1 METKA
6 AGHTKSR
13 GLLMTTQ
20 REVNVHAKND
30 RSTFLSMLPAAQSDR
45 TAALA
50 IVAISAILFAL
61 AVPFAGTPLTP
72 VPAFVASYQSAL
84 AVSDI
89 ITAVLLLSQFSVLR
103 SRALLLL
110 STGYLFTAAAAV
122 THCLT
127 FPGLFAP
134 AGLLGAGSQTT
145 VWLYMIW
152 HGGFPLFVLAY
163 GWLKDDN
170 GGGKI
175 EGPTGRAIVLT
186 ILGVVAA
193 MAVIAWIVT
202 AQHDLLPVLL
212 RDGRYT
218 TVMIG
223 VVSFVWSLSF
233 AALVT
238 LWLRKPHTVIDIWLM
253 VTICAWLFDIALSAI
268 VNVARYDL
276 GFYAGRLY
284 GLCAASFVLAVLL
297 IENVRLQAS
306 TMGLVGRLREQS
318 ASERDY
324 YSKRL
329 ALYGAVVE
337 SSNDAIITK
346 SLDGIIT
353 GWNRAAERLFGYSAA
368 EAIGKSIEMIVP
380 EDRRAEVRSI
390 LNRVTTNESI
400 AQHETVR
407 VRKDGRPIDLVLN
420 ISPLKSATGEI
431 IGVSKIAHDIT
442 EEKQSREKLHREIEE
457 RQRIFETSQD
467 LILVTDGYGKFI
479 QVSPSVKD
487 ILGYDP
493 EDMIGHS
500 ATEFIH
506 PDDLEKTRGEMRAA
520 RRGAV
525 KRSFEARYYHY
536 DGHEVTLNWM
546 GTWSEPVKRHYF
558 IGRDLTDKQAAEAQL
573 RQVQKMD
580 SIGQLTGG
588 VAHDFNNVLT
598 VITGTIG
605 ILSDAVADRPQ
616 LAAIT
621 KLIDDA
627 AERGAQLT
635 KHLLAFARK
644 QPLQPREID
653 VNALVLEAAKL
664 LHPTLG
670 EQITIMP
677 QLTEDAWPALIDPG
691 QLSTAILNLALNARD
706 AMPDGGT
713 LVLETRNIFL
723 DDGYASMNPDVV
735 AGNYVMIAVSD
746 TGSGIP
752 AELLER
758 VFDPFF
764 TTKEVG
770 KGTGLGL
777 SMVFGFVKQSGGHIK
792 IYSEEGHGTSVKIYL
807 PRSTGVQETEYEALQ
822 NVPITG
828 GDEKILIVEDD
839 ALVRQYVVTQVRSLG
854 YTALEAANA
863 AEALDI
869 IDADKNID
877 LLFTDVIMPGSMN
890 GRQLADEAARRR
902 PDLKTLFTS
911 GYTENAIVHHGRL
924 DSGVLLLAKPYRKSE
939 LAKMLRTALAS

>member
-1 METKA
+1 M
-6 AGHTKSR
+6 
-13 GLLMTTQ
+13 
-20 REVNVHAKND
+20 HAKND
-30 RSTFLSMLPAAQSDR
+30 RSTFLSTLPATQRDR
-45 TAALA
+45 AGALA
-50 IVAISAILFAL
+50 IVGVSAILFAI
-61 AVPFAGTPLTP
+61 AVPFAGTPLAQ
-72 VPAFVASYQSAL
+72 VPGFVASYQSAL
-84 AVSDI
+84 TVSDI
-89 ITAVLLLSQFSVLR
+89 ITAVLLLSQFYVLR

-110 STGYLFTAAAAV
+110 STGYLFTAASAV
-122 THCLT
+122 THALT

-134 AGLLGAGSQTT
+134 TGLLGAGSQTT

-152 HGGFPLFVLAY
+152 HGGFPLLVLAY
-163 GWLKDDN
+163 GWLKDAD
-170 GGGKI
+170 GGPKV
-175 EGPTGRAIVLT
+175 EGPTGRSIVVAV
-186 ILGVVAA
+186 LGVIAA
-193 MAVIAWIVT
+193 MIVIAWVVT

-212 RDGRYT
+212 KDGRYT
-218 TVMIG
+218 TTMIG

-233 AALVT
+233 AALIT
-238 LWLRKPHTVIDIWLM
+238 LWLRKPHTVIDVWLM
-253 VTICAWLFDIALSAI
+253 VTMCAWLFDIALSAI
-268 VNVARYDL
+268 ANVARYDL

-284 GLCAASFVLAVLL
+284 GLGAASFVLAVLL
-297 IENVRLQAS
+297 IENVRLQAT
-306 TMGLVGRLREQS
+306 TMGLLGRLREQS

-324 YSKRL
+324 YDKRL

-337 SSNDAIITK
+337 SSNDAIITQ

-353 GWNRAAERLFGYSAA
+353 GWNKAAERLLGYSAA
-368 EAIGKSIEMIVP
+368 EAIGQSIEMIVP
-380 EDRRAEVRSI
+380 QDRKAEVRSI
-390 LNRVTTNESI
+390 LNRVSNNETI
-400 AQHETVR
+400 AQQETVR

-420 ISPLKSATGEI
+420 ISPLKSVSGEI

-442 EEKQSREKLHREIEE
+442 EEKQSREKLRREIEE

-467 LILVTDGYGKFI
+467 LILVTDGFGNFI
-479 QVSPSVKD
+479 QVSPSVKE
-487 ILGYDP
+487 ILGFTP

-506 PDDLEKTRGEMRAA
+506 PDDLERTREEMRAA
-520 RRGAV
+520 RRGHI

-546 GTWSEPVKRHYF
+546 GTWSEPVKRHFF

-580 SIGQLTGG
+580 SIGHLTGG

-605 ILSDAVADRPQ
+605 ILADAVADRPE

-653 VNALVLEAAKL
+653 VNALILEATKL

-677 QLTEDAWPALIDPG
+677 QLTEDAWPALVDPG

-723 DDGYASMNPDVV
+723 DDGYASMNVDVV
-735 AGNYVMIAVSD
+735 AGKYVMIAVSD

-752 AELLER
+752 AALLDR

-807 PRSTGVQETEYEALQ
+807 PRSTGVQETEYEVLQ
-822 NVPITG
+822 NVPIAG
-828 GDEKILIVEDD
+828 GNEKILIVEDD
-839 ALVRQYVVTQVRSLG
+839 ALVRQYVVTQVKSLG
-854 YTALEAANA
+854 YAALEAANA

-869 IDADKNID
+869 IDADEDID
-877 LLFTDVIMPGSMN
+877 LLFTDVIMPGNMN

-902 PDLKTLFTS
+902 PELKTLFTS

-939 LAKMLRTALAS
+939 LARMLRTALAS

>member
-1 METKA
+1 MLKTDLRELDVGA
-6 AGHTKSR
+6 
-13 GLLMTTQ
+13 TT
-20 REVNVHAKND
+20 D
-30 RSTFLSMLPAAQSDR
+30 RSTFLSTLPATPTDR
-45 TAALA
+45 AAAFA
-50 IVAISAILFAL
+50 IVGVSAIVFAL
-61 AVPFAGTPLTP
+61 AVPFAGIPLLP

-84 AVSDI
+84 AVADI
-89 ITAVLLLSQFSVLR
+89 VTAVLLLSQFAVLR
-103 SRALLLL
+103 TRALLVLA
-110 STGYLFTAAAAV
+110 TGYLFTAAAAIL
-122 THCLT
+122 HALT
-127 FPGLFAP
+127 FPGLFSP
-134 AGLLGAGSQTT
+134 TGLLGAGQQTT

-152 HGGFPLFVLAY
+152 HGGFPLCVLAY
-163 GWLKDDN
+163 AWLKEAD
-170 GGGKI
+170 GGARIAGSAS
-175 EGPTGRAIVLT
+175 RAIYAS

-193 MAVIAWIVT
+193 MIVFAWIVT

-218 TVMIG
+218 QIMIG

-233 AALVT
+233 AALVS
-238 LWLRKPHTVIDIWLM
+238 LWFRRPHSIIDAWLM
-253 VTICAWLFDIALSAI
+253 VVMCAWLFDIALSAI
-268 VNVARYDL
+268 VNVARFDL

-284 GLCAASFVLAVLL
+284 GLCASTFVLAVLL
-297 IENVRLQAS
+297 IENVRLQAQ
-306 TMGLVGRLREQS
+306 TVGLVGKLRQQS
-318 ASERDY
+318 ALDRDY
-324 YSKRL
+324 YGKRL

-337 SSNDAIITK
+337 SANDAIITK
-346 SLDGIIT
+346 TLDGIIT
-353 GWNRAAERLFGYSAA
+353 GWNKAAEHLFGFSAA
-368 EAIGKSIEMIVP
+368 EAVGQPIDIIVP
-380 EDRRAEVRSI
+380 EDRKAEVRGI
-390 LNRVTTNESI
+390 LNRVGGNETI

-407 VRKDGRPIDLVLN
+407 IRKDGRPLDVVLN
-420 ISPLKSATGEI
+420 VSPLKSDNGKI
-431 IGVSKIAHDIT
+431 IGASKIAHDIT
-442 EEKQSREKLHREIEE
+442 EEKQAREKLRREIEE
-457 RQRIFETSQD
+457 RERIFETSQD
-467 LILVTDGYGKFI
+467 LILVTDGFGNFI
-479 QVSPSVKD
+479 QVSPSVKT
-487 ILGYDP
+487 ILGLNPD
-493 EDMIGHS
+493 DMIGHS

-506 PDDLEKTRGEMRAA
+506 PDDLEKTRDEMRAA

-525 KRSFEARYYHY
+525 KRSFEARYYHD

-546 GTWSEPVKRHYF
+546 GTWSDPVKRHFF
-558 IGRDLTDKQAAEAQL
+558 IGRDLTEKQAAEAQF

-605 ILSDAVADRPQ
+605 ILSDAVADRPE

-653 VNALVLEAAKL
+653 VNALMLEAAKL

-677 QLTEDAWPALIDPG
+677 QLTEDAWPALVDPG

-723 DDGYASMNPDVV
+723 DDGYASMNPDVL

-752 AELLER
+752 PGLIDR

-807 PRSTGVQETEYEALQ
+807 PRSSGVQETEYEVLQ

-828 GDEKILIVEDD
+828 GNEKILIVEDD
-839 ALVRQYVVTQVRSLG
+839 ALVRQYVVTQIKSLG
-854 YTALEAANA
+854 YAALEAANA
-863 AEALDI
+863 AEALVI
-869 IDADKNID
+869 IDADKDID
-877 LLFTDVIMPGSMN
+877 LLFTDVIMPGNMN

-939 LAKMLRTALAS
+939 LAKMLRTALAG

>member
-1 METKA
+1 MRKTD
-6 AGHTKSR
+6 
-13 GLLMTTQ
+13 L
-20 REVNVHAKND
+20 REVGVPGTTD
-30 RSTFLSMLPAAQSDR
+30 RGIFLSTLPATRTDR
-45 TAALA
+45 TAATA
-50 IVAISAILFAL
+50 IVGVSAVLFAL
-61 AVPFAGTPLTP
+61 AVPFAGTPLLP

-89 ITAVLLLSQFSVLR
+89 VTAVLLLAQFTVLR
-103 SRALLLL
+103 TRALLLL
-110 STGYLFTAAAAV
+110 ATGYLFTAAAALA
-122 THCLT
+122 HALT
-127 FPGLFAP
+127 FPGLFTP
-134 AGLLGAGSQTT
+134 TGLLGAGPQTT

-152 HGGFPLFVLAY
+152 HGGFPIFVLAY
-163 GWLKDDN
+163 AWLKESD
-170 GGGKI
+170 GGVRIRGA
-175 EGPTGRAIVLT
+175 TSNAIYASA
-186 ILGVVAA
+186 LGVVAA
-193 MAVIAWIVT
+193 IAVFTWLVT

-218 TVMIG
+218 PAMIG

-233 AALVT
+233 AALVS
-238 LWLRKPHTVIDIWLM
+238 LWFRKPHSVIDVWLM
-253 VTICAWLFDIALSAI
+253 VVMCAWLFDIALSAI
-268 VNVARYDL
+268 VNVARFDL

-284 GLCAASFVLAVLL
+284 GLGASSFVLAVLL
-297 IENVRLQAS
+297 IENVRLQAH
-306 TMGLVGRLREQS
+306 TVGLVGKLRQQS

-324 YSKRL
+324 YGKRL

-346 SLDGIIT
+346 TLDGIIT
-353 GWNRAAERLFGYSAA
+353 GWNKAAEHLFGYSAEDA
-368 EAIGKSIEMIVP
+368 VGQPIDIIVP
-380 EDRRAEVRSI
+380 QDRRDEVRGI
-390 LNRVTTNESI
+390 LNRIASNETI

-407 VRKDGRPIDLVLN
+407 IRKDGRPLDVVLN
-420 ISPLKSATGEI
+420 ISPLRSDRGEI

-442 EEKQSREKLHREIEE
+442 EEKQSREKLRREIEE

-467 LILVTDGYGKFI
+467 LILVTDGFGNFV
-479 QVSPSVKD
+479 QVSPSAKD
-487 ILGYDP
+487 ILGFSPD
-493 EDMIGHS
+493 DMIGHS

-506 PDDLEKTRGEMRAA
+506 PDDLERTRNEMRAA
-520 RRGAV
+520 RRGQI

-546 GTWSEPVKRHYF
+546 GTWSEPVKRHFF
-558 IGRDLTDKQAAEAQL
+558 IGRDLTDKQAAEAQF

-580 SIGQLTGG
+580 AIGQLTGG

-605 ILSDAVADRPQ
+605 ILADAVADRPE

-621 KLIDDA
+621 RLIDDA

-653 VNALVLEAAKL
+653 VNALALEAAKL

-670 EQITIMP
+670 EQITITP
-677 QLTEDAWPALIDPG
+677 QLTEDAWPALVDPN
-691 QLSTAILNLALNARD
+691 QLTAAILNLALNARD

-723 DDGYASMNPDVV
+723 DDGYASMNVDITP
-735 AGNYVMIAVSD
+735 GNYVMIAVSD
-746 TGSGIP
+746 TGAGIP
-752 AELLER
+752 ADLIDR

-807 PRSTGVQETEYEALQ
+807 PRSTGVQETEFEVLQ
-822 NVPITG
+822 NVPVTG

-839 ALVRQYVVTQVRSLG
+839 ALVRQYVVTQIKSLG
-854 YTALEAANA
+854 YAALEAANA
-863 AEALDI
+863 AEALII
-869 IDADKNID
+869 IDADAGID
-877 LLFTDVIMPGSMN
+877 LLFTDIIMPGAMN

>member
-1 METKA
+1 MLKTHLQDVDLPA
-6 AGHTKSR
+6 
-13 GLLMTTQ
+13 TT
-20 REVNVHAKND
+20 D
-30 RSTFLSMLPAAQSDR
+30 RSAFLSTLPATQTDR
-45 TAALA
+45 TAATA
-50 IVAISAILFAL
+50 IVGVSAVLFAL
-61 AVPFAGTPLTP
+61 AVPFAGIPLLP
-72 VPAFVASYQSAL
+72 MPAFVASYQSAL
-84 AVSDI
+84 AVADI
-89 ITAVLLLSQFSVLR
+89 VTAVLLLSQFVVLR
-103 SRALLLL
+103 TRALLLL
-110 STGYLFTAAAAV
+110 ATGYLFTAAAALV
-122 THCLT
+122 HALT
-127 FPGLFAP
+127 FPGLFTP
-134 AGLLGAGSQTT
+134 TGLLGAGPQTT

-152 HGGFPLFVLAY
+152 HGAFPLCVLAY
-163 GWLKDDN
+163 AWLKDAD
-170 GGGKI
+170 GGVRIAGSATK
-175 EGPTGRAIVLT
+175 AICASV
-186 ILGVVAA
+186 LGVVAA
-193 MAVIAWIVT
+193 IIVFTWILT
-202 AQHDLLPVLL
+202 AGRDMLPVLL

-218 TVMIG
+218 QVMIG

-233 AALVT
+233 AALVS
-238 LWLRKPHTVIDIWLM
+238 LWFRRPYSVIDVWLM
-253 VTICAWLFDIALSAI
+253 VVMCAWLFDIALSAI
-268 VNVARYDL
+268 VNVARFDL

-284 GLCAASFVLAVLL
+284 GLCAATFVLAVLL
-297 IENVRLQAS
+297 IENVRLQS
-306 TMGLVGRLREQS
+306 HTVRLVGRLRQQS

-324 YSKRL
+324 YGKRL

-337 SSNDAIITK
+337 SANDAIITK
-346 SLDGIIT
+346 TLDGIIT
-353 GWNRAAERLFGYSAA
+353 GWNKAAERLFGYSAA
-368 EAIGKSIEMIVP
+368 EAIGKSIDIIVP
-380 EDRRAEVRSI
+380 QDRRAEVRGI
-390 LNRVTTNESI
+390 LNRVGSNESI

-407 VRKDGRPIDLVLN
+407 IRKDGRPLDVVLN
-420 ISPLKSATGEI
+420 ISPLKTDSGEI

-442 EEKQSREKLHREIEE
+442 EEKQSREKLRREIEE

-467 LILVTDGYGKFI
+467 LILVTDGYGNFI
-479 QVSPSVKD
+479 QVSPSVKE
-487 ILGYDP
+487 ILGLNP

-520 RRGAV
+520 RRGQI

-546 GTWSEPVKRHYF
+546 GTWSEPVKRHFF

-580 SIGQLTGG
+580 AIGQLTGG

-605 ILSDAVADRPQ
+605 ILGDAVADRPE

-653 VNALVLEAAKL
+653 VNALALEAAKL

-670 EQITIMP
+670 EQITINP
-677 QLTEDAWPALIDPG
+677 QLTEDAWPALVDPN
-691 QLSTAILNLALNARD
+691 QLTSAILNLALNARD
-706 AMPDGGT
+706 AMPEGGT

-723 DDGYASMNPDVV
+723 DDGYASMNADVTP
-735 AGNYVMIAVSD
+735 GNYVMIAVSD
-746 TGSGIP
+746 TGAGIP
-752 AELLER
+752 AELIDR

-777 SMVFGFVKQSGGHIK
+777 SMVFGFVKQSGGHVK

-807 PRSTGVQETEYEALQ
+807 PRSSGVQETEFEASK

-828 GDEKILIVEDD
+828 GNEKILIVEDD
-839 ALVRQYVVTQVRSLG
+839 ALVRQYVVTQIKSLG

-863 AEALDI
+863 AEALTI
-869 IDADKNID
+869 IDADNGID
-877 LLFTDVIMPGSMN
+877 LLFTDIIMPGAMN

-902 PDLKTLFTS
+902 PELKTLFTS

>member
-1 METKA
+1 MP
-6 AGHTKSR
+6 SPSP
-13 GLLMTTQ
+13 
-20 REVNVHAKND
+20 D
-30 RSTFLSMLPAAQSDR
+30 F
-45 TAALA
+45 
-50 IVAISAILFAL
+50 
-61 AVPFAGTPLTP
+61 
-72 VPAFVASYQSAL
+72 
-84 AVSDI
+84 
-89 ITAVLLLSQFSVLR
+89 FSP
-103 SRALLLL
+103 
-110 STGYLFTAAAAV
+110 T
-122 THCLT
+122 
-127 FPGLFAP
+127 
-134 AGLLGAGSQTT
+134 GLLGADQQTT

-152 HGGFPLFVLAY
+152 HGGFPLCVLAY
-163 GWLKDDN
+163 AWLKEAD
-170 GGGKI
+170 GGARI
-175 EGPTGRAIVLT
+175 AGPASKAIYASV
-186 ILGVVAA
+186 LGVVAV
-193 MAVIAWIVT
+193 MVVLTWIVT

-218 TVMIG
+218 QIMIG
-223 VVSFVWSLSF
+223 VVSFIWSLSF
-233 AALVT
+233 AALVS
-238 LWLRKPHTVIDIWLM
+238 LWFRRPHSVIDVWLM
-253 VTICAWLFDIALSAI
+253 VVMCAWLFDIALSAI
-268 VNVARYDL
+268 VNAARFDL

-284 GLCAASFVLAVLL
+284 GLCAATFVLAVLL
-297 IENVRLQAS
+297 IENVRLQAH
-306 TMGLVGRLREQS
+306 TLGLVGRLRQQS
-318 ASERDY
+318 ALDRDY
-324 YSKRL
+324 YGKRL

-337 SSNDAIITK
+337 SANDAIITK
-346 SLDGIIT
+346 TLDGVIT
-353 GWNRAAERLFGYSAA
+353 GWNKAAEHLFGYTAA
-368 EAIGKSIEMIVP
+368 EAIGQPIDIIVP
-380 EDRRAEVRSI
+380 QDRKAEVRGI
-390 LNRVTTNESI
+390 LNRVGGNETI

-407 VRKDGRPIDLVLN
+407 MRKDGRPLDVVLN
-420 ISPLKSATGEI
+420 ISPLKSANGEI
-431 IGVSKIAHDIT
+431 IGASKIAHDIT
-442 EEKQSREKLHREIEE
+442 EEKQSREKLRREIEE

-467 LILVTDGYGKFI
+467 LILVTDSFGNFV

-487 ILGYDP
+487 ILGLSPD
-493 EDMIGHS
+493 DMIGHS

-506 PDDLEKTRGEMRAA
+506 PDDLERTRSEMRAA

-546 GTWSEPVKRHYF
+546 GTWSEPVKRHFF
-558 IGRDLTDKQAAEAQL
+558 IGRDLTEKQAAEAQF
-573 RQVQKMD
+573 RHVQKMD

-605 ILSDAVADRPQ
+605 ILADAVADRPD

-653 VNALVLEAAKL
+653 VNALTLEAAKL

-723 DDGYASMNPDVV
+723 DDGYASMNPDVM
-735 AGNYVMIAVSD
+735 AGSYVMIAVSD
-746 TGSGIP
+746 TGYGIP
-752 AELLER
+752 PELIDR

-807 PRSTGVQETEYEALQ
+807 PRSSGVQETEFEALQ
-822 NVPITG
+822 NAPITG

-839 ALVRQYVVTQVRSLG
+839 ALVRQYVVTQIRSLG

-863 AEALDI
+863 AEALII
-869 IDADKNID
+869 IDADKDID
-877 LLFTDVIMPGSMN
+877 LLFTDVIMPGNMN

-939 LAKMLRTALAS
+939 LAKMLRTALAG

>member
-1 METKA
+1 M
-6 AGHTKSR
+6 
-13 GLLMTTQ
+13 
-20 REVNVHAKND
+20 HARND
-30 RSTFLSMLPAAQSDR
+30 RSTFLSTLRARQSDR

-50 IVAISAILFAL
+50 IVGISAILFAL
-61 AVPFAGTPLTP
+61 AVPFAGTPLVQ
-72 VPAFVASYQSAL
+72 VPAFVACYQSAL

-122 THCLT
+122 THALT

-134 AGLLGAGSQTT
+134 TGLLGAGVQTT

-163 GWLKDDN
+163 GWLKDGN
-170 GGGKI
+170 GGNEV
-175 EGPTGRAIVLT
+175 EGPTGRSIVLT
-186 ILGVVAA
+186 ILGAIVA
-193 MAVIAWIVT
+193 MIIIAWVVT
-202 AQHDLLPVLL
+202 ARHDLLPVLL
-212 RDGRYT
+212 KDGRYT
-218 TVMIG
+218 TTMIG

-233 AALVT
+233 AALIT
-238 LWLRKPHTVIDIWLM
+238 LWFRKPHTVIDVWLM
-253 VTICAWLFDIALSAI
+253 VTMCAWLFDIALSAI
-268 VNVARYDL
+268 VNDARYDL
-276 GFYAGRLY
+276 GFYAGRIY

-297 IENVRLQAS
+297 IENVRLQA
-306 TMGLVGRLREQS
+306 TTIGLVGRLREQS
-318 ASERDY
+318 ATERDFY
-324 YSKRL
+324 TKRL

-337 SSNDAIITK
+337 SSNDAIITE

-353 GWNRAAERLFGYSAA
+353 GWNKAAERLFGYSAA
-368 EAIGKSIEMIVP
+368 EAIGQSIDLVVP
-380 EDRRAEVRSI
+380 DDRRTEARGI
-390 LNRVTTNESI
+390 LNRISSNESI

-407 VRKDGRPIDLVLN
+407 IHKGGRRLDVVLN
-420 ISPLKSATGEI
+420 VSPLRSDSGQIVGA
-431 IGVSKIAHDIT
+431 SKIAHDIT
-442 EEKQSREKLHREIEE
+442 EEKQAREKLRREIEE
-457 RQRIFETSQD
+457 RERIFETSRD
-467 LILVTDGYGKFI
+467 LILVTDGFGNFI

-487 ILGYDP
+487 ILGLSP

-506 PDDLEKTRGEMRAA
+506 PDDLEKTRSEMRAA
-520 RRGAV
+520 RRGQT

-536 DGHEVTLNWM
+536 DGHEVSLNWM
-546 GTWSEPVKRHYF
+546 GTWSEPVKRHFF
-558 IGRDLTDKQAAEAQL
+558 IGRDLSEKQAAEAQL
-573 RQVQKMD
+573 RQIQKMD

-605 ILSDAVADRPQ
+605 ILADAVADRPE

-653 VNALVLEAAKL
+653 VNALTLEAAKL

-670 EQITIMP
+670 EQITITP
-677 QLTEDAWPALIDPG
+677 QLTEDAWPALVDPG

-752 AELLER
+752 AALLDR

-828 GDEKILIVEDD
+828 GDEKVLIVEDD
-839 ALVRQYVVTQVRSLG
+839 ALVRQYVVTQVKSLG
-854 YTALEAANA
+854 YAALEAANA
-863 AEALDI
+863 AEALVI
-869 IDADKNID
+869 IDADKDID
-877 LLFTDVIMPGSMN
+877 LLFTDIIMPGNMN
-890 GRQLADEAARRR
+890 GRQLADEAVRRR

-939 LAKMLRTALAS
+939 LARMLRMALAS